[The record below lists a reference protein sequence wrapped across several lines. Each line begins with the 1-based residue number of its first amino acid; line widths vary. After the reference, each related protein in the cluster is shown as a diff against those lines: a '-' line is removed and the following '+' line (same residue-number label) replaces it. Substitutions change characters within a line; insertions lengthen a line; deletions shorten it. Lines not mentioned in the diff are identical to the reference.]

1 MTLIGVL
8 ILGAGLVI
16 AIQPGSF
23 RRWFGYDAAN
33 GVVAA
38 VLGGVLL
45 VAAMVSPVISG
56 ERDRRAVVGSHEV
69 FDGR

>member
-33 GVVAA
+33 GVFAA

-69 FDGR
+69 FDRR